1 MEDDL
6 DAAAAALMR
15 LHGIGGA
22 VVHCA
27 ERASALVDRNDMEG
41 ARFWIALMTRCE
53 VHLHQAWRDELA
65 ASCA

>member
-27 ERASALVDRNDMEG
+27 KRADALLDRYDMEG
-41 ARFWIALMTRCE
+41 ARFWIDLMVRCE
-53 VHLHQAWRDELA
+53 AHLHQAWRDEFA